1 MNVVISMNYF
11 TLNHSTRIN
20 LKTPLTYSGLH
31 HPFQNAIQK
40 FESFKSL
47 PVQNLSVKP
56 GPSAWSVAEIF
67 EHILLFNNIYQ
78 KMIRKAIDH
87 DDSTVAES
95 GLFNA
100 RFHIRPLIAMMR
112 PPYKFKIKTLSPMK
126 PDDELQRPVHDIIND
141 LITFNREQIRL
152 IEELEEKNLDLDRIK
167 GRNSVFKFK
176 MTLTEFFL
184 MMAAHQDRHIWQ
196 AEQTL
201 ERLSEH

>member
-20 LKTPLTYSGLH
+20 LKTPLTYSDLH

-78 KMIRKAIDH
+78 KMIQKAIDN
-87 DDSTVAES
+87 DDSTVTET
-95 GLFNA
+95 GQFNA
-100 RFHIRPLIAMMR
+100 RFHIRPLIAMIR
-112 PPYKFKIKTLSPMK
+112 PPYKMKIKTLTPMK
-126 PDDELQRPVHDIIND
+126 PNDDLQKKVDDIIAD
-141 LITFNREQIRL
+141 LIVFNREQIKL
-152 IEELEEKNLDLDRIK
+152 IKELEEKKLDLDRIK
-167 GRNSVFKFK
+167 AKNRVFKFN

-184 MMAAHQDRHIWQ
+184 MMSAHQDRHIWQ